1 MSASDRNPL
10 MRIRSTAALSLI
22 SLFFTGSIMDRDL
35 DIGTPD
41 SKYCCR
47 IWDRGRVQYP
57 HEQRLRPIVP
67 LVFYRGAAAGAR
79 ERRRAAVTSRS
90 SSRPPMNHGE

>member
-1 MSASDRNPL
+1 
-10 MRIRSTAALSLI
+10 
-22 SLFFTGSIMDRDL
+22 MDRDL

-41 SKYCCR
+41 AKYCCR

-67 LVFYRGAAAGAR
+67 LVFYHGLHSVAPS
-79 ERRRAAVTSRS
+79 ERA
-90 SSRPPMNHGE
+90 P